1 MLRAVKRGPATITVR
16 VLSSG
21 LTVQVDG
28 LVLSRT

>member
-1 MLRAVKRGPATITVR
+1 MLPEVKRGPATITLR
-16 VLSSG
+16 VLSIG

>member
-1 MLRAVKRGPATITVR
+1 MLPAVKRGPATITLR
-16 VLSSG
+16 VLTSG